1 MEQAVEREFRQL
13 AEKDAVLAERYIA
26 WRNEPRPEARAER
39 RDLFHARMDELR
51 RKAMES
57 VEELLR

>member
-1 MEQAVEREFRQL
+1 MEQAVEQEFSQL

-39 RDLFHARMDELR
+39 RDHHTARLQELR

>member
-1 MEQAVEREFRQL
+1 MEQAVQQEFSQL
-13 AEKDAVLAERYIA
+13 AEKDAVLDARYIA

-39 RDLFHARMDELR
+39 ADLFHARMDELR
-51 RKAMES
+51 RKAMET